1 MELRFFEVE
10 VCAMERRGTIQNCST
25 LKRTYKKLLETEA
38 GKGKTKGTKGIP
50 TTGH

>member
-10 VCAMERRGTIQNCST
+10 VCAMERKGTIRNCSM
-25 LKRTYKKLLETEA
+25 LKRTYKKLVETEA

-50 TTGH
+50 TPNH